1 MKRTIRLTESDLHRV
16 IKESV
21 KRILN
26 EGKFVNNK
34 KLSDEEQRF
43 NYKGR
48 ERRMNSFKQSDQV
61 QLPSNS
67 EMGMYDVMFR
77 KDLIRLKGLLRK
89 YGVNPNS
96 IHTRIGAN
104 DNQDMVIEIPNAQEL
119 GKSFMDNAKQLHFQ
133 VGRYDDPQRGALY
146 LLYDNP
152 ENDDFEDG
160 YSEHGIRV
168 NDMGRT
174 YQPMHDE
181 PVDWYEL
188 NDKGYLDEY

>member
-21 KRILN
+21 KRILK

-48 ERRMNSFKQSDQV
+48 ERFGNKHKQSDDV
-61 QLPSNS
+61 QLPPNS
-67 EMGMYDVMFR
+67 EMGMYDVIFK

-96 IHTRIGAN
+96 IHTRIGDN
-104 DNQDMVIEIPNAQEL
+104 RNQDMVIEIPNAQAL
-119 GKSFMDNAKQLHFQ
+119 DKSFIDNAKQLHFQ
-133 VGRYDDPQRGALY
+133 VVRYSDPQRGALY

-168 NDMGRT
+168 NDMGRA
-174 YQPMHDE
+174 YQPIHDE

-188 NDKGYLDEY
+188 NDKGYLD

>member
-1 MKRTIRLTESDLHRV
+1 MKRRIRLSESDLHRV

-21 KRILN
+21 KRILK

-48 ERRMNSFKQSDQV
+48 ERLGNKHKQSDDV
-61 QLPSNS
+61 QLPPNS
-67 EMGMYDVMFR
+67 EMGMYDVIFK

-96 IHTRIGAN
+96 IHTRIGDN
-104 DNQDMVIEIPNAQEL
+104 RNQDMVIEIPNAQAL
-119 GKSFMDNAKQLHFQ
+119 DKLFIDNAKQLHFQ
-133 VGRYDDPQRGALY
+133 VVRYSDPQRGALY

-168 NDMGRT
+168 NDMGRA
-174 YQPMHDE
+174 YQPIHDE

-188 NDKGYLDEY
+188 NDKGYLD